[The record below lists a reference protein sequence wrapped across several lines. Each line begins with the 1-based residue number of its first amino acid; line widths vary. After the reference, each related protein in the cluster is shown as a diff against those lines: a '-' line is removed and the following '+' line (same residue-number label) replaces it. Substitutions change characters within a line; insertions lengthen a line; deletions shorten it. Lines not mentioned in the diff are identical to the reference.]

1 MFVEAMTRFSG
12 WITGTH
18 ASQVVQAIGWYVP
31 AVQSTHILAVA
42 TVLASAAMLNLRI
55 LGCMNRSLSVAALG
69 ARFQQPVWIGVAVLV
84 ISGLALLLAEPERS
98 LVSQVFQLKMAMLA
112 VAVILTVRQQKAVAA
127 QAAEWEAR
135 GAAPAAVKVVALITL
150 VLWVCILF
158 AGRWIA
164 YAQY

>member
-1 MFVEAMTRFSG
+1 MGSADRIRRLAM
-12 WITGTH
+12 
-18 ASQVVQAIGWYVP
+18 A
-31 AVQSTHILAVA
+31 
-42 TVLASAAMLNLRI
+42 
-55 LGCMNRSLSVAALG
+55 
-69 ARFQQPVWIGVAVLV
+69 
-84 ISGLALLLAEPERS
+84 GLALLLAEPERS

-135 GAAPAAVKVVALITL
+135 GAAPAAAQAVALITL

>member
-69 ARFQQPVWIGVAVLV
+69 ARFRWPVWIGVGVLV
-84 ISGLALLLAEPERS
+84 LSGLALLLAEPERS
-98 LVSQVFQLKMAMLA
+98 LVSQVFQLKMLLLA
-112 VAVILTVRQQKAVAA
+112 VAVVLTVRQQKAVAA
-127 QAAEWEAR
+127 QAPDWDAR
-135 GAAPAAVKVVALITL
+135 GAATAAAKGVAFITL
-150 VLWVCILF
+150 GLWVCILF